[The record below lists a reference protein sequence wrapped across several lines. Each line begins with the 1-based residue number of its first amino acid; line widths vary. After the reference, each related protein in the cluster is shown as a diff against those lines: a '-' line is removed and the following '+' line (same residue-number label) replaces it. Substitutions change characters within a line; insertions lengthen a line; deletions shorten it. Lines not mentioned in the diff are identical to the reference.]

1 LWCFDFKCGKI
12 FYYLVYSDGSHK
24 QPSVSCRIFPL
35 ERTSFCLQHYGYNSY
50 CCRHGVIKIKI
61 INSVCGTSFL
71 LRHMIIKTIKTKI
84 FKPKDNLLLFIE
96 KYLPIIK
103 EGSVL
108 AITSKIVALS
118 ENRIVEKG
126 GKYNKKNLIKKE
138 SQFVLPTKNTPLMTI
153 NDGMV
158 MANAG
163 IDESNADGKIILL
176 PKDSFKIAHT
186 VRNYFKKKY
195 DLDTF
200 GVIITDSRSLPLRVG
215 VTGVALGYA
224 GFEGLKDYT
233 NSLDIFGQPTLFSK
247 VNIADSLATVAVLC
261 MGEGNEQRPLA
272 IINKVSIEYTNK
284 INKDELKMDIKKDM
298 YKQISD
304 AIKRTQK

>member
-1 LWCFDFKCGKI
+1 
-12 FYYLVYSDGSHK
+12 
-24 QPSVSCRIFPL
+24 
-35 ERTSFCLQHYGYNSY
+35 
-50 CCRHGVIKIKI
+50 
-61 INSVCGTSFL
+61 
-71 LRHMIIKTIKTKI
+71 MIIKTIKTKI